1 MKKYFDS
8 LDTIP
13 LFNWWK
19 VREGN
24 YEYTRVNPNEGSKR
38 KDIEAFI
45 KINDLYLSEFGF
57 SKDETK
63 IIELKRELALK
74 QCEFVISNDN
84 FVRNEIRRLEIE
96 LEEILDRDVQAGLD
110 NEEFLIYLEKWIGFR
125 LEPKVISAMYFYK
138 VEKNYKTY
146 SEMLASR

>member
-1 MKKYFDS
+1 M
-8 LDTIP
+8 
-13 LFNWWK
+13 
-19 VREGN
+19 
-24 YEYTRVNPNEGSKR
+24 
-38 KDIEAFI
+38 
-45 KINDLYLSEFGF
+45 YLSEFGF

-138 VEKNYKTY
+138 VEKNYTLDHTVISYLMSATFPLKVST
-146 SEMLASR
+146 